1 MINHIIEY
9 FKIPHPLDKDKGG
22 IVISDPGKLSEK
34 CFKAFLDDK
43 KSSGSAELPRILRVL
58 VSPEE
63 KTNPE
68 DLDLV
73 KRFEQNA
80 EIQDSHF
87 WGIYKLRIFLR
98 FTAACGV
105 GYFIYWTI
113 FNFPW
118 FWVPATVVLE
128 NILGDIL
135 TKIFQG
141 VVIAFVPGLS
151 FIKNFIG
158 AKRWIRANFRSQY
171 TKIYSQF
178 GKSSREYF
186 VKEVKKCLR
195 NVEAAAEEEKV
206 PIEIGTIENI
216 LEEILSKHEVSL
228 DFAQDWS
235 RRFEKILEDLSQRAK
250 KEAFLEGVV
259 IKLDKLKNDLI
270 LHYLEGF
277 QMIPLKVAR
286 VNLSQEEI
294 FSLLG
299 QNFDLPSSLLAEG
312 FREKAKN
319 LKDFLDETSLISEKI
334 YSSFDSL
341 KKAKEKKER
350 LKLLENIEEGF
361 EQLRNTMGNFH
372 FGDNPYIVHERG
384 GNLSDFY
391 DKLYH
396 LFGEAKLDIL
406 EGEKAVKGVLF
417 RRLKIRTERQQR
429 KRIQE
434 LRLKVERLLCQG
446 ISTKKVY
453 EKISHFFSFFGASLK
468 GNLAFSG
475 IILFAFAS
483 LLSFKALE
491 PDEVLTSTYL
501 RWGVKERATQKA
513 PIFSRGVK
521 VYKFGEGLPIFPN
534 KEIFWQVPVPLVYTH
549 KIDLTQPQRFT
560 SYMIFAAPT
569 DTLYKRGLKL
579 LAGAYGGYFEVIE
592 ISFDFVLKDREA
604 WLRYD
609 YDGKGT
615 KRLRRDITP
624 IVDQE
629 WRGELFDFKKSPLID
644 LENKEEMEEIFSG
657 SYFKKLWDEGR
668 MEEIIKSQIFRS
680 PVMTYQYGTYSEMI
694 GPGIDLILRSLEREK
709 IKVKDSLLT
718 KEEREEK
725 LAEIEE
731 FKSWIEEIKEDTL
744 ETIKEEYDAL
754 RKVPEKL
761 KKYLSDPESI
771 SELRGF
777 ETVWSAIQRIIL
789 HQYTTEKLMRII
801 KGELG
806 EEKKQE
812 LLQMLVERIQEN
824 PYFSSL
830 IEIRDVEARVIFMDS
845 HAYRS
850 LLSKITEE
858 II

>member
-9 FKIPHPLDKDKGG
+9 FKIPHPLDKDKGS
-22 IVISDPGKLSEK
+22 IVISDPEILSGK

-43 KSSGSAELPRILRVL
+43 KSSGPAELPRILRVL

-63 KTNPE
+63 KTDPQ
-68 DLDLV
+68 DVDLV

-158 AKRWIRANFRSQY
+158 ARRWIRANFRSQY

-195 NVEAAAEEEKV
+195 NVEAAAKEEKV
-206 PIEIGTIENI
+206 YLEVGAIKNI

-235 RRFEKILEDLSQRAK
+235 RRFEEILEDLSQRAK
-250 KEAFLEGVV
+250 REVFLEGVV

-299 QNFDLPSSLLAEG
+299 QNLDLPSTLLAEG
-312 FREKAKN
+312 FREKTKN
-319 LKDFLDETSLISEKI
+319 LKDFLDETSSISEEI

-350 LKLLENIEEGF
+350 KKLLESIEEGF
-361 EQLRNTMGNFH
+361 ENLRNMVGNFH
-372 FGDNPYIVHERG
+372 FGDNPYVPHEIG

-406 EGEKAVKGVLF
+406 EGEKAVKGVLV
-417 RRLKIRTERQQR
+417 RRLKIRSERQQR

-453 EKISHFFSFFGASLK
+453 EKISHLFSFFGRDFKRS
-468 GNLAFSG
+468 LAFSG
-475 IILFAFAS
+475 VVLFAFAS
-483 LLSFKALE
+483 LLSSKVLA
-491 PDEVLTSTYL
+491 PDEVLSSTYL
-501 RWGVKERATQKA
+501 RWGVKETATQKV

-521 VYKFGEGLPIFPN
+521 VYRFGEGLPIFPK
-534 KEIFWQVPVPLVYTH
+534 KELFWQLPIPLVYTY
-549 KIDLTQPQRFT
+549 KIDFTQPQKFT
-560 SYMIFAAPT
+560 SHMIFTAPT

-579 LAGAYGGYFEVIE
+579 LAGAYGGYYQIVE
-592 ISFDFVLKDREA
+592 ISFDFLPKDRET
-604 WLRYD
+604 WVGYD

-615 KRLRRDITP
+615 KRLRRDITS
-624 IVDQE
+624 IVDGE
-629 WRGELFDFKKSPLID
+629 WRGDLFDFEKSPLID
-644 LENKEEMEEIFSG
+644 LEDEKEMEEIFSG
-657 SYFKKLWDEGR
+657 SYFKKLWNEGT
-668 MEEIIKSQIFRS
+668 MKEIIRSQIFRS
-680 PVMTYQYGTYSEMI
+680 PLMTYQYGTYSEMI
-694 GPGIDLILRSLEREK
+694 SPGIDLILRSLEREK
-709 IKVKDSLLT
+709 MKVRDSVLM
-718 KEEREEK
+718 KEEKEEK
-725 LAEIEE
+725 LAKIEE
-731 FKSWIEEIKEDTL
+731 FKSQIEQIKKDTL
-744 ETIKEEYDAL
+744 ETVKEEYGAL
-754 RKVPEKL
+754 RKSPQEF

-777 ETVWSAIQRIIL
+777 ETVWSAIQRTML
-789 HQYTTEKLMRII
+789 SQYLTEKLI
-801 KGELG
+801 KTMQGELG
-806 EEKKQE
+806 KEKKQH

-830 IEIRDVEARVIFMDS
+830 IEVRDVEARVIFMDS
-845 HAYRS
+845 HGYRS
-850 LLSKITEE
+850 LISKITEE
-858 II
+858 VI

>member
-9 FKIPHPLDKDKGG
+9 FKIPHPLDKDKGS
-22 IVISDPGKLSEK
+22 IAISDPGKLSEK
-34 CFKAFLDDK
+34 CFRALLDDK
-43 KSSGSAELPRILRVL
+43 KSSGPADLPRILRVL
-58 VSPEE
+58 ISPEE
-63 KTNPE
+63 KANPE

-73 KRFEQNA
+73 KRFERNA

-87 WGIYKLRIFLR
+87 WGISKLRIFLK

-113 FNFPW
+113 FNFLW

-128 NILGDIL
+128 NILGDIV

-158 AKRWIRANFRSQY
+158 AKRWVRANFRSQY
-171 TKIYSQF
+171 TKIYAQF
-178 GKSSREYF
+178 GKSSRQYF
-186 VKEVKKCLR
+186 VREVKKCLK
-195 NVEAAAEEEKV
+195 NIETMAQEEKV
-206 PIEIGTIENI
+206 YIEVGAIKNI
-216 LEEILSKHEVSL
+216 LEEILSKHEVSF

-235 RRFEKILEDLSQRAK
+235 RRFEKLLEDLSQRAK
-250 KEAFLEGVV
+250 KEVFLEGVV
-259 IKLDKLKNDLI
+259 IKLDKLRNDLI

-286 VNLSQEEI
+286 VNSSQEEI

-319 LKDFLDETSLISEKI
+319 LRDFLDETSLIGERI
-334 YSSFDSL
+334 YSGFDSL

-350 LKLLENIEEGF
+350 IRLLESIEEGF
-361 EQLRNTMGNFH
+361 ENLRNMVGNFH

-384 GNLSDFY
+384 ENLSDFY

-406 EGEKAVKGVLF
+406 EGEKAVKGILV
-417 RRLKIRTERQQR
+417 RRLKIRNERQQR
-429 KRIQE
+429 RRIQE
-434 LRLKVERLLCQG
+434 LKLKVERLLCQG

-453 EKISHFFSFFGASLK
+453 EKISHLFSFFGRDFKRSFV
-468 GNLAFSG
+468 FSG
-475 IILFAFAS
+475 VVLFTFAS
-483 LLSFKALE
+483 LLSSKVLG
-491 PDEVLTSTYL
+491 PDGVLTSTYL
-501 RWGVKERATQKA
+501 RWGVKETATQKV

-521 VYKFGEGLPIFPN
+521 AYRFGEGLPIFPK
-534 KEIFWQVPVPLVYTH
+534 KELFWQLPIPLVYTH
-549 KIDLTQPQRFT
+549 KIDFTQPQKFT

-569 DTLYKRGLKL
+569 DTLYKRGLNL
-579 LAGAYGGYFEVIE
+579 LAGAYGGYYQTVE
-592 ISFDFVLKDREA
+592 ISFDFLPKNREA
-604 WLRYD
+604 WVGYD

-615 KRLRRDITP
+615 KRLRRDIAS
-624 IVDQE
+624 IVDGE
-629 WRGELFDFKKSPLID
+629 WREDLFDFEKSPLID
-644 LENKEEMEEIFSG
+644 LEDEEEMEEIFSG
-657 SYFKKLWDEGR
+657 SYFKRLWNEGR
-668 MEEIIKSQIFRS
+668 MKEIIKSQIFRS

-694 GPGIDLILRSLEREK
+694 SPGIDLILRSLEREK
-709 IKVKDSLLT
+709 IKVRDSVLI
-718 KEEREEK
+718 KEEKEVK
-725 LAEIEE
+725 LAKIEE
-731 FKSWIEEIKEDTL
+731 FKSQVEMIKKDAL
-744 ETIKEEYDAL
+744 ERVKEEYGAL
-754 RKVPEKL
+754 RKSPQEF

-771 SELRGF
+771 FELRGF
-777 ETVWSAIQRIIL
+777 ETVWSVIQRTML
-789 HQYTTEKLMRII
+789 YQYSTEKLI
-801 KGELG
+801 KTIRGELG

-830 IEIRDVEARVIFMDS
+830 IEIRDVEAKVIFMDS
-845 HAYRS
+845 HGYRS

-858 II
+858 VI